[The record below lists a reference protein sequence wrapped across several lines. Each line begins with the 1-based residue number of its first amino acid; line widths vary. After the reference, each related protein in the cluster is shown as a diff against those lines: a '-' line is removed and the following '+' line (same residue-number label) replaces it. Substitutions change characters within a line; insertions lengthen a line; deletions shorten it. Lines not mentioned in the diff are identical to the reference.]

1 MVMVGRLVRSAL
13 SVGLLA
19 GVLVVLPVVGPVP
32 EAGAA
37 PAVVGGSCSS
47 PGPHG
52 FGDVPAGSYYEV
64 AVTSR
69 TVTAEARVPQIL
81 EHGDGERA
89 ACDVR
94 RRSSHRPRARCCP

>member
-1 MVMVGRLVRSAL
+1 MSSAHSLGYGWCGCLSVEGLMVMVGRLVRSAL

-52 FGDVPAGSYYEV
+52 FGAVSYTHLTLP
-64 AVTSR
+64 TSDL
-69 TVTAEARVPQIL
+69 V
-81 EHGDGERA
+81 
-89 ACDVR
+89 
-94 RRSSHRPRARCCP
+94 